1 MCRVCEVLDL
11 REFSMGKFFSASDTI
26 DLAVHERVARIT
38 LNRPDK
44 RNALTPPMI
53 ASLHDALIEADARN
67 DVNVIVLQGA
77 GRDFCAGYDL
87 TGVYA
92 GIKSEADRAATAGGA
107 AGAAGGAPP
116 AVPDGGAAAAAID
129 YRSSTGTFDND
140 CWSLEYTQ
148 RQVMALFDIHKPVIA
163 KVHGNCVAGGTD
175 LALLCDMVLAAEEA
189 RIGFPASRA
198 NGTPPNHMWIYH
210 VGPQW
215 AKRLLM
221 TGDLLTGRDAA
232 RIGLVLDAVPA
243 AGLDQA
249 VDELARRVSHVDA
262 ELLSAH
268 KRIVNL
274 ALELAGARTLQRL
287 AAESDARAHLSQG
300 PRRQQFKA
308 DMAAHGLREALKNRD
323 APFGDGLV
331 KIHRPA

>member
-1 MCRVCEVLDL
+1 
-11 REFSMGKFFSASDTI
+11 MGKFFGAADAI
-26 DLAVHERVARIT
+26 EFAVHERVARIT

-92 GIKSEADRAATAGGA
+92 GIKSEAEKAAAGDDSAGG
-107 AGAAGGAPP
+107 P
-116 AVPDGGAAAAAID
+116 AID

-140 CWSLEYTQ
+140 CWSLEFTQ
-148 RQVMALFDIHKPVIA
+148 RQTMALFDLHKPVIA
-163 KVHGNCVAGGTD
+163 KVHGNCLAGGTD
-175 LALLCDMVLAAEEA
+175 LALMCDMVLAADDA
-189 RIGFPASRA
+189 KIGFPATRA
-198 NGTPPNHMWIYH
+198 NGTPPNHMWVYH

-221 TGDLLTGRDAA
+221 TGDTLSGRDAA
-232 RIGLVLDAVPA
+232 RIGLVLDSIPT
-243 AGLDQA
+243 AGLDHA

-300 PRRQQFKA
+300 PRRQRFKA
-308 DMAAHGLREALKNRD
+308 DMAAHGLKEALKNRD
-323 APFGDGLV
+323 APFGDGVV
-331 KIHRPA
+331 KIHRSAD

>member
-1 MCRVCEVLDL
+1 
-11 REFSMGKFFSASDTI
+11 MGKFFGATDVI
-26 DLAVHERVARIT
+26 EFAVQERVARIT

-44 RNALTPPMI
+44 RNALTAPMI

-92 GIKSEADRAATAGGA
+92 GIKSETEKAA
-107 AGAAGGAPP
+107 AGDAAAGGPP
-116 AVPDGGAAAAAID
+116 VG
-129 YRSSTGTFDND
+129 YRTGSGTFDND
-140 CWSLEYTQ
+140 CWSLEFTQ
-148 RQVMALFDIHKPVIA
+148 RQTMALFDLHKPVIA
-163 KVHGNCVAGGTD
+163 KVHGNCLAGGTD
-175 LALLCDMVLAAEEA
+175 LALMCDMVLAADDA
-189 RIGFPASRA
+189 KIGFPATRA

-221 TGDLLTGRDAA
+221 TGDTVSGRDAA
-232 RIGLVLDAVPA
+232 RIGLVLDSVPT
-243 AGLDQA
+243 AGLDHA

-262 ELLSAH
+262 ELLAAH

-300 PRRQQFKA
+300 PRRQRFKS
-308 DMAAHGLREALKNRD
+308 DMAAHGLKEALKNRD
-323 APFGDGLV
+323 APFGDGVV
-331 KIHRPA
+331 KIHRSAD